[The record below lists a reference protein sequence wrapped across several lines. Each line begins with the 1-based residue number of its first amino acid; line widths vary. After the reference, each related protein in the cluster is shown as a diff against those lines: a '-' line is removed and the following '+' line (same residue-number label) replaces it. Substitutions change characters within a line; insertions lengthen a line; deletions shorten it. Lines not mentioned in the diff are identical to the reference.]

1 MHVEFEP
8 LSHRW
13 QQDPYAKYRELREHA
28 PVHYSPES
36 DAWSVSRYE
45 DVQYVLKTPELFG
58 SRRPGPREMKGGAPG
73 WLKMM
78 RMALGFSIR
87 LRTAPW
93 KLNRS
98 RMLISENGEVHKLM
112 RNIVNRGFTPRRIL
126 AWEKRVRELAAE
138 GIARMREER
147 EFDLVQALAVPL
159 PVTVISE
166 ILGVDSAH
174 RDDFKRWSDAVIQ
187 GTGSEMGNFD
197 GPVMDAMTDL
207 FSYLRPVVRARR
219 REPTDD
225 LISVLVTAQD
235 EARLSDL
242 EVLMFVFLLLLAGN
256 ETTTNLL
263 GNAVDALLE
272 HPDQLARVIED
283 PARIP
288 GLIEETLRWDSP
300 VQLLSRQTTREVELR
315 GVRIP
320 EDAQVVVLLGS
331 GNRDERRFP
340 DPDRFDVTR
349 DARGHLSFGFGAHFC
364 LGAALARLE
373 AKAALEAL
381 LPELSGLE
389 RVRPEREFLDSYVV
403 RGRTRLELRPA
414 A

>member
-58 SRRPGPREMKGGAPG
+58 SSRPGPREMKGGAPG

-207 FSYLRPVVRARR
+207 FSYLRPVVRTRR

>member
-45 DVQYVLKTPELFG
+45 DVQYVLTTPELSA
-58 SRRPGPREMKGGAPG
+58 SRRPGPREMKGGGPG

-78 RMALGFSIR
+78 RLALGFSIR

-147 EFDLVQALAVPL
+147 EFDLVQALAAPL

-389 RVRPEREFLDSYVV
+389 RLRPEREFLDSDVV

>member
-1 MHVEFEP
+1 MSVEFEP

-13 QQDPYAKYRELREHA
+13 QQDPYPKYRELRDHA

-45 DVQYVLKTPELFG
+45 DVQTVLKTSELFA
-58 SRRPGPREMKGGAPG
+58 SRRPGPRELAKGAPG
-73 WLKMM
+73 WLELM
-78 RMALGFSIR
+78 RLALRFAIR
-87 LRTAPW
+87 FRTAPW

-98 RMLISENGEVHKLM
+98 RMLISENGEAHMLM
-112 RNIVNRGFTPRRIL
+112 RNIVNRGFTPRRVL
-126 AWEKRVRELAAE
+126 SWEKRVRELAAE
-138 GIARMREER
+138 GLARVRAER
-147 EFDLVQALAVPL
+147 EFDLVTAFAVPL

-166 ILGVDSAH
+166 ILGVDGAH

-187 GTGSEMGNFD
+187 GTGSEMGRID
-197 GPVMDAMTDL
+197 GPAMDAMTEL
-207 FSYLRPVVRARR
+207 FAYLRPVVRARR

-225 LISVLVTAQD
+225 LISVLVTHQGEAQ
-235 EARLSDL
+235 LSDL

-272 HPDQLARVIED
+272 HPDQLAKVIQDPERV
-283 PARIP
+283 P

-300 VQLLSRQTTREVELR
+300 VQMVSRRATRDLELR
-315 GVRIP
+315 GIRIP

-331 GNRDERRFP
+331 ANRDERRFP

-349 DARGHLSFGFGAHFC
+349 DSRGHLSFGFGAHFC

-381 LPELSGLE
+381 LPELPGLE